1 MAVLT
6 VPPLDLSFPTLGP
19 ALCDFIQERCVFGP
33 GSLEGQPAVLDAE
46 TRGLIYRLYE
56 VYPQYSD
63 AEKKIRHR
71 LAGRRRFKRGALEL
85 RKGLAKTE
93 KAAWVTFGELHP
105 EGPVRCDGFD
115 AYGNPVGR
123 PVKSPYIPMMAVT
136 EEQVSELAYGV
147 LKYVVENSP
156 DADLF
161 DASLERILR
170 IGVDGGKAGEAVP
183 VSGAPG
189 SRDGARTTFQHFDE
203 PHRLFLP
210 RVRAAHETMLQNM
223 NKRPL
228 EEPWTLYTSTA
239 GQPGQ
244 QSIQEDVRREAEKVS
259 EGKKKAPSFFF
270 FSRWAGP
277 EHDDLST
284 KEKRIAAIAD
294 ATGPGGEWGPGQ
306 FESIAEDYDREGVDR
321 AYWER
326 VWLNRWRKSGSQAFN
341 MPKVISLACPGM
353 RISHGSFVSLGFDG
367 ARFRDSTGI
376 VITEIYTGKQ
386 ELVGR
391 WERPTDQIGMDG
403 KPLPWEVDEIE
414 VTAVLE
420 QTMEL
425 FEVWRGYFDPPHWTE
440 SVANWA
446 TRWPDQIVEWWTAR
460 PRQMAFAVRAYNE
473 AFESG
478 SIEICGTETAGNIG
492 LPDHVEGTADAFL
505 RHLGNAGRKDLN
517 IVDDEGKPLYVMQK
531 MDGRAEDKFDFGMAG
546 CLSWT
551 AALDARREGAKPKPK
566 VSAPR
571 RLR

>member
-6 VPPLDLSFPTLGP
+6 VPELDLSYPTLGP
-19 ALCDFIQERCVFGP
+19 AIVDFIEDRCVFGP
-33 GSLEGQPAVLDAE
+33 GSLEEQRAVIDAE

-56 VYPQYSD
+56 VFPQG
-63 AEKKIRHR
+63 HR

-93 KAAWVTFGELHP
+93 KAAWITFCELHP

-115 AYGNPVGR
+115 ANGNPVGR

-147 LKYVVENSP
+147 LKYVVEHSP

-161 DASLERILR
+161 DASLERIIR
-170 IGVDGGKAGEAVP
+170 YGHDGGKAGEAVP

-210 RVRAAHETMLQNM
+210 RVRQAHETMLQNM

-244 QSIQEDVRREAEKVS
+244 NSIQEDVRREAEKVD
-259 EGKKKAPSFFF
+259 EGKKSAPRFFF

-284 KEKRIAAIAD
+284 MEKRIAAVTD

-306 FESIAEDYDREGVDR
+306 FEDIAADYDREGVDR

-341 MPKVISLACPGM
+341 MPKVLKLACPGLL
-353 RISHGSFVSLGFDG
+353 ISPGAFVTVGFDG
-367 ARFRDSTGI
+367 ARFRDATGL
-376 VITEIYTGKQ
+376 VITEIYTGRQ
-386 ELVGR
+386 QLVGG
-391 WERPTDQIGMDG
+391 WERPVDQYDADG
-403 KPLPWEVDEIE
+403 QLLPWEVPEAE

-420 QTMEL
+420 QTMER

-440 SVANWA
+440 TVANWS
-446 TRWPDQIVEWWTAR
+446 TRWPDQIVEWWTNQYR
-460 PRQMAFAVRAYNE
+460 KMAYAVRAYNE
-473 AFESG
+473 AFDSG
-478 SIEICGTETAGNIG
+478 SIEICGTETADN
-492 LPDHVEGTADAFL
+492 VEGTTDSFL
-505 RHLGNAGRKDLN
+505 RHLGNSGRKDLN
-517 IVDDEGKPLYVMQK
+517 IVDDEGKPLFVMQK
-531 MDGRAEDKFDFGMAG
+531 MDGRSEDKFDFAMSG

-551 AALDARREGAKPKPK
+551 AALDARRSGAQPRPK

-571 RLR
+571 RIR